1 MCPHTPMCP
10 AADATD
16 AGAAQPVSAHVEQ
29 GWTLLCNG
37 LVIFDDTG
45 QLRPDLKAIP
55 PRRVA
60 TTTAHTEKAA
70 A

>member
-1 MCPHTPMCP
+1 MCPHTPPCP

-16 AGAAQPVSAHVEQ
+16 AGAAHLASVHFEQ
-29 GWTLLCNG
+29 GWALLCNG
-37 LVIFDDTG
+37 LVAFDDTG

-55 PRRVA
+55 PHRVA
-60 TTTAHTEKAA
+60 TTTSHTEKAA

>member
-1 MCPHTPMCP
+1 MCSHTPPCP

-16 AGAAQPVSAHVEQ
+16 ADAAHPISTCFEQ

-37 LVIFDDTG
+37 ILLFDDTG
-45 QLRPDLKAIP
+45 EIRPDLRVVP

-60 TTTAHTEKAA
+60 TTSQREKAA